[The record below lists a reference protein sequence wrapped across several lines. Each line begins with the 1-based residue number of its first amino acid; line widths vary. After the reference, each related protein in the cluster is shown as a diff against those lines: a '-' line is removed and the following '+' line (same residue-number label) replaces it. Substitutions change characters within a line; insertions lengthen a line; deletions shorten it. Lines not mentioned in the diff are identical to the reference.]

1 MSRFI
6 SIHRTDLL
14 LFSACAVV
22 LIALAAAVVSPV
34 TRTID
39 DRARALDAELR
50 CPVCQGTSIVDSPAA
65 FAAQMR
71 IVVREQLADGA
82 SDQGVRDFF
91 VERYGRW
98 ILLAPTTQGY
108 DLALWLAPGLVVA
121 GGAFVVLR
129 RARRPR
135 TSGAL
140 VGPPARLGRI
150 GTVLLT
156 GVIVLALALPIALA
170 VGPRGSGAEI
180 TGRSAGGIQAA
191 PSLADLEAAVGRNPA
206 DAGALVA
213 LGDAYLAAD
222 RTVDAIAVY
231 ERALRAEPDNV
242 PASLALGVIILS
254 AGRPDQAQVLFD
266 RVLGNAPD
274 QPDALLYR
282 ALARYQLGAPA
293 DQIRADALRFLAV
306 AGNDPR
312 RAIAEQL
319 LDGPSPT
326 PSGG

>member
-1 MSRFI
+1 MRPFA
-6 SIHRTDLL
+6 SIRRTDRLL
-14 LFSACAVV
+14 LSACAVV
-22 LIALAAAVVSPV
+22 LIALGAAVVSPV
-34 TRTID
+34 TRTIG
-39 DRARALDAELR
+39 DRARSLDAELR
-50 CPVCQGTSIVDSPAA
+50 CPVCQGTSIADSPAA

-71 IVVREQLADGA
+71 TVVREQLADGT

-108 DLALWLAPGLVVA
+108 DLALWLAPGLIVA
-121 GGAFVVLR
+121 GGAFVVVR

-135 TSGAL
+135 TSGARAD
-140 VGPPARLGRI
+140 PPARLGRI
-150 GTVLLT
+150 GTVLLS
-156 GVIVLALALPIALA
+156 GVILLALALPIALA

-180 TGRSAGGIQAA
+180 TGTSAGGIQAA
-191 PSLADLEAAVGRNPA
+191 PSLADLEAAVTRNSV
-206 DAGALVA
+206 DAGSLVA

-222 RTVDAIAVY
+222 RTTDAIAVY
-231 ERALRAEPDNV
+231 ERALKAEPDNV

-254 AGRPDQAQVLFD
+254 AGRPAEAQFLFD

-293 DQIRADALRFLAV
+293 AQIRADALRFLAV
-306 AGNDPR
+306 AGDDPR
-312 RAIAEQL
+312 RAMAEQL
-319 LDGPSPT
+319 LDGPSPA
-326 PSGG
+326 PSG

>member
-1 MSRFI
+1 M

-22 LIALAAAVVSPV
+22 LIALAAAMVRPF
-34 TRTID
+34 TPTMD
-39 DRARALDAELR
+39 DRARTLDADLR
-50 CPVCQGTSIVDSPAA
+50 CPVCQGTSIADSPAV

-71 IVVREQLADGA
+71 AVVREQLADGA

-108 DLALWLAPGLVVA
+108 DLALWLAPGLVVT

-140 VGPPARLGRI
+140 AGPPARLGRI

-170 VGPRGSGAEI
+170 VGPRGSAAEI

-191 PSLADLEAAVGRNPA
+191 PSLADLEAAVTRNPV

-222 RTVDAIAVY
+222 RTGDAIAVY

-293 DQIRADALRFLAV
+293 GQIRADALRFLAV

-312 RAIAEQL
+312 RTMAEKL
-319 LDGPSPT
+319 LDGLSPT

>member
-1 MSRFI
+1 MSRFA
-6 SIHRTDLL
+6 SIRRTDLL
-14 LFSACAVV
+14 LLSACAVV

-71 IVVREQLADGA
+71 TVVREQLADGA

-98 ILLAPTTQGY
+98 ILLAPPTQGY

-180 TGRSAGGIQAA
+180 TGRSAGGTQAA

-222 RTVDAIAVY
+222 RTVDALAVY

-312 RAIAEQL
+312 RAMAEQL